1 MNDYR
6 RVDPGRPWASTIRYS
21 RAVRRGNL
29 IEVGGTSSTSSD
41 GEVHHPG
48 DAYRQTQHVLGVI
61 VAAIEELGGSAAD
74 VVRTRAYL
82 TRIEDWEHVGR
93 AHGEIFAG
101 IDPASTFVEVSRLL
115 LPDLVVEIEATALLP
130 GGDLR

>member
-1 MNDYR
+1 MSDYR
-6 RVDPGRPWASTIRYS
+6 RVDPARPWASTIRYS

-29 IEVGGTSSTSSD
+29 IEVGGTSSTGAG

-48 DAYRQTQHVLGVI
+48 DAYRQTQHVLGVV
-61 VAAIEELGGSAAD
+61 VAAIEELGGTAAD

-82 TRIEDWEHVGR
+82 TRIEDWEDVGR
-93 AHGEIFAG
+93 AHGEVFAD

-115 LPDLVVEIEATALLP
+115 LPELVVEIEATALLRE
-130 GGDLR
+130 GDDR